1 VRDRPYVTEHRRP
14 HSLTKA
20 AVSIS
25 LFCNEG
31 EWIMEFLTARERKVL
46 DVILESYIGSAEPIG
61 SGTVSKSISGKWSS
75 ATIRSIMSDLEEQG
89 FLHKPHAVAGR
100 IPTHKAFRYYLDT
113 VSIPVHPSKKSLL
126 ALDAM
131 LKRHS
136 YAEGIMVD
144 ASKALAAISK
154 YTGIV
159 VEPSVNTMLFKE
171 IEFVKLSQNTVLAV
185 FVTSSG
191 IVHTRLV
198 ETEENFDSD
207 TLGSMKKYV
216 NDKFGGVPFY
226 ALKDG
231 ILQDMEKDKTRFYQ
245 LLKKINDTLET
256 IVEDEDKREVHLEGV
271 SKIIGVPEF
280 LDMER
285 LKELFQAL
293 ERKEKLLRILDKC
306 MKEEGIHVMMGDESD
321 IREMRGMSLIA
332 STYKIGEKSYGILGV
347 IGPIRMN
354 YSKIIPIV
362 DYTAKTVTD
371 ILKIM

>member
-1 VRDRPYVTEHRRP
+1 
-14 HSLTKA
+14 
-20 AVSIS
+20 
-25 LFCNEG
+25 
-31 EWIMEFLTARERKVL
+31 MEVLTARERRVL
-46 DVILESYIGSAEPIG
+46 GAILESYIASAEPIS
-61 SGTVSKSISGKWSS
+61 SGTISKAIGSRWSS
-75 ATIRSIMSDLEEQG
+75 ATIRNIMADLEERG
-89 FLHKPHAVAGR
+89 FLLKPHAVAGR
-100 IPTHKAFRYYLDT
+100 VPTQKAFRYYLDT
-113 VSIPVHPSKKSLL
+113 LDIPVYPSKKSLQ
-126 ALDAM
+126 ALDAI
-131 LKRHS
+131 LKQRHP
-136 YAEGIMVD
+136 YAEGVMVD

-159 VEPSVNTMLFKE
+159 VEPRINTMLFKE
-171 IEFVKLSQNTVLAV
+171 IEFVKLSKYTVLAV

-191 IVHTRLV
+191 MVHTRLV
-198 ETEENFDSD
+198 ETEDDFDAD

-216 NDKFGGVPFY
+216 NEKFGGVPFY

-231 ILQDMEKDKTRFYQ
+231 ILLDMEKDKTRFYQ

-256 IVEDEDKREVHLEGV
+256 IVEGEDKREVYLEGV

-293 ERKEKLLRILDKC
+293 ERKEKLLHLLDKC
-306 MKEEGIHVMMGDESD
+306 MKEEGIHVMMGDESE
-321 IREMRGMSLIA
+321 IKEMRDMSLIT
-332 STYKIGEKSYGILGV
+332 STYKIGERSYGILGV

-362 DYTAKTVTD
+362 DYTAKTVTN

>member
-1 VRDRPYVTEHRRP
+1 
-14 HSLTKA
+14 
-20 AVSIS
+20 
-25 LFCNEG
+25 
-31 EWIMEFLTARERKVL
+31 MEFLTARERRVL
-46 DVILESYIGSAEPIG
+46 DIILESYIASAEPVG
-61 SGTVSKSISGKWSS
+61 SGTVSKVISSKWSS
-75 ATIRSIMSDLEEQG
+75 ATIRNIMADLEERG

-113 VSIPVHPSKKSLL
+113 LNIPLFPSKRSLQ
-126 ALDAM
+126 ALDAI
-131 LKRHS
+131 LKQRHL

-171 IEFVKLSQNTVLAV
+171 IEFVKLSQYTLLAV

-231 ILQDMEKDKTRFYQ
+231 ILEDLERDKTKFYQ
-245 LLKKINDTLET
+245 LLRKVNETLAT
-256 IVEDEDKREVHLEGV
+256 IIEDEDKREVYLEGI

-293 ERKEKLLRILDKC
+293 ERKEKLLHLLDKC

-321 IREMRGMSLIA
+321 IREMRGMSLIT
-332 STYKIGEKSYGILGV
+332 STYRIGEKSYGILGV

>member
-1 VRDRPYVTEHRRP
+1 
-14 HSLTKA
+14 
-20 AVSIS
+20 
-25 LFCNEG
+25 
-31 EWIMEFLTARERKVL
+31 MELLTARERRVL
-46 DVILESYIGSAEPIG
+46 DVILESYIASGEPIG
-61 SGTVSKSISGKWSS
+61 SGTISKVVGGKWSS
-75 ATIRSIMSDLEEQG
+75 ATIRNIMGDLEELG

-113 VSIPVHPSKKSLL
+113 LNVPLFPSKRSLQ
-126 ALDAM
+126 ALDSM
-131 LKRHS
+131 LKQHHS

-159 VEPSVNTMLFKE
+159 VEPSINTMLFRE
-171 IEFVKLSQNTVLAV
+171 IEFVKLSQYTLLAV

-198 ETEENFDSD
+198 EAEENFDSD
-207 TLGSMKKYV
+207 TLGSMKKYL
-216 NDKFGGVPFY
+216 NAKFGGIPFY

-231 ILQDMEKDKTRFYQ
+231 ILDDLENDRTRFYQ
-245 LLKKINDTLET
+245 LLKKVNETLET
-256 IVEDEDKREVHLEGV
+256 IVEGKDEREVYLEGV

-293 ERKEKLLRILDKC
+293 ERKEKLLRLLDKC
-306 MKEEGIHVMMGDESD
+306 MKEEGIQVMMGDESD
-321 IREMRGMSLIA
+321 IKEMRGMSLIT

-354 YSKIIPIV
+354 YSRIIPIV

-371 ILKIM
+371 ILRIM